1 MIDPLQWQY
10 SPSTVPVQD
19 QASNVSATEP
29 LQSQTNSNVDQYKD
43 SDEHISEEKV
53 KRVVD
58 DLNQSLVGAN
68 THLKFQFHE
77 KLQKYYVA
85 IIDDQTNEVIKEIPP
100 KKLLDTYADMMGH
113 LGLLVNTKA

>member
-43 SDEHISEEKV
+43 SDEHISEEK
-53 KRVVD
+53 
-58 DLNQSLVGAN
+58 
-68 THLKFQFHE
+68 
-77 KLQKYYVA
+77 
-85 IIDDQTNEVIKEIPP
+85 
-100 KKLLDTYADMMGH
+100 
-113 LGLLVNTKA
+113 